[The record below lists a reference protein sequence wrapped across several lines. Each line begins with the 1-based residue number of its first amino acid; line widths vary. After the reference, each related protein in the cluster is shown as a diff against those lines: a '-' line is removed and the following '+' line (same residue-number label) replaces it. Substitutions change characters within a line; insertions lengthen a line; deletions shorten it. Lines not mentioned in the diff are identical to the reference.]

1 MVQKS
6 ELTNYTGF
14 DMPRGARDSRH
25 AASCETKRD
34 ERSERRK
41 RKSERFPRVYSRQ
54 FGERNRKRALSR
66 ERDSSFKQIK
76 VRKEKEREK
85 QRKGSE
91 PSLVSEIRRAANSPR
106 AIF

>member
-34 ERSERRK
+34 ERS
-41 RKSERFPRVYSRQ
+41 
-54 FGERNRKRALSR
+54 GERERVRDFRASIRGNLAKGIENVRCLGKEIVASNR
-66 ERDSSFKQIK
+66 
-76 VRKEKEREK
+76 
-85 QRKGSE
+85 
-91 PSLVSEIRRAANSPR
+91 
-106 AIF
+106 